1 MNKTKNYNEL
11 KQRQR
16 NERSD
21 YSPNLG
27 IRVHRALSWLNKAE
41 QCTDDD
47 SKFTFL
53 WIAFNSAYAQEFEQ
67 KLVYGEK
74 GLYQEFLDKLVSVDA
89 TNKLHN
95 IVWSEYAGTIRLIL
109 ENEFILQSY
118 WDFQSE
124 RISEQDWKNHRSK
137 AKTAASKT
145 LGQCNTAVV
154 LSILFSRLYTLRNQ
168 IIHGGATFNSSAN
181 RKQLRDCTS
190 ILEML
195 IPNIIE
201 LMMDNKSVLWGA
213 PVYPLIQS

>member
-137 AKTAASKT
+137 AKTAASKA

-181 RKQLRDCTS
+181 RKQLRDYTS

>member
-137 AKTAASKT
+137 AKTAASKA

-190 ILEML
+190 ILEIL

>member
-21 YSPNLG
+21 YSSNLG

-118 WDFQSE
+118 WDFQRE

-137 AKTAASKT
+137 AKTAASKA

-213 PVYPLIQS
+213 PVYPFIQS

>member
-11 KQRQR
+11 KLRQR

-137 AKTAASKT
+137 AKTAASKA

>member
-124 RISEQDWKNHRSK
+124 RISEQDWKNHGSK
-137 AKTAASKT
+137 AKTAASKA

>member
-118 WDFQSE
+118 WDFQRE

-137 AKTAASKT
+137 AKTAASKA

>member
-95 IVWSEYAGTIRLIL
+95 IVWSEFAGTIRLIL

-137 AKTAASKT
+137 AKTAASKA

>member
-1 MNKTKNYNEL
+1 M
-11 KQRQR
+11 
-16 NERSD
+16 
-21 YSPNLG
+21 
-27 IRVHRALSWLNKAE
+27 
-41 QCTDDD
+41 
-47 SKFTFL
+47 

-118 WDFQSE
+118 WDFQRE

-137 AKTAASKT
+137 AKTAASKA

-213 PVYPLIQS
+213 PVYPFIQS

>member
-41 QCTDDD
+41 QCTDHD

-137 AKTAASKT
+137 AKTAASKA

>member
-95 IVWSEYAGTIRLIL
+95 IAWSEYAGTIRLIL

-118 WDFQSE
+118 WDFQRE

-137 AKTAASKT
+137 AKTAASKA

-168 IIHGGATFNSSAN
+168 IIHGGATFNRSAN

>member
-124 RISEQDWKNHRSK
+124 RISGQDWKNHRSK
-137 AKTAASKT
+137 AKTAASKA

>member
-11 KQRQR
+11 KQRQP

-109 ENEFILQSY
+109 ESEFILQSY

-137 AKTAASKT
+137 AKTAASKA

-201 LMMDNKSVLWGA
+201 LMMDNKSVLRGA

>member
-137 AKTAASKT
+137 AKTAASKA

-201 LMMDNKSVLWGA
+201 LMMDNKSVLRGA

>member
-74 GLYQEFLDKLVSVDA
+74 GLYQEFW
-89 TNKLHN
+89 TNWFL
-95 IVWSEYAGTIRLIL
+95 
-109 ENEFILQSY
+109 
-118 WDFQSE
+118 
-124 RISEQDWKNHRSK
+124 
-137 AKTAASKT
+137 
-145 LGQCNTAVV
+145 
-154 LSILFSRLYTLRNQ
+154 
-168 IIHGGATFNSSAN
+168 
-181 RKQLRDCTS
+181 
-190 ILEML
+190 
-195 IPNIIE
+195 
-201 LMMDNKSVLWGA
+201 
-213 PVYPLIQS
+213 

>member
-137 AKTAASKT
+137 AKTAASKA

>member
-118 WDFQSE
+118 WDFQSD
-124 RISEQDWKNHRSK
+124 RISEQDWKNHLSK
-137 AKTAASKT
+137 AKTAASKA

-181 RKQLRDCTS
+181 RKQLRDCIS

>member
-118 WDFQSE
+118 WDFQRE

-137 AKTAASKT
+137 AKTAASKA

-213 PVYPLIQS
+213 PVYPFIQS

>member
-137 AKTAASKT
+137 AKTAASKA

-154 LSILFSRLYTLRNQ
+154 LSILFSRLYTLY
-168 IIHGGATFNSSAN
+168 
-181 RKQLRDCTS
+181 S
-190 ILEML
+190 ILSETKSFMEEQHSTAL
-195 IPNIIE
+195 QIE
-201 LMMDNKSVLWGA
+201 NNYEITPQYLKCSS
-213 PVYPLIQS
+213 QTSSS

>member
-16 NERSD
+16 NERFD

-137 AKTAASKT
+137 AKTAASKA